1 MGELEITI
9 EELQSEKEK
18 LELDAEAKEK
28 ENSLAG
34 KMSDIVNQARHKRE
48 LDELKEKVKINT
60 EKQNETIARINKEN
74 NDEQERLMRMLQEN
88 EAQIKKAEN
97 KEAQAKNI
105 VINIQQAQHVVHVR
119 PIPTPTYVYSVDPAA
134 RVQVLE
140 SERKEIREQVRK
152 EQKK

>member
-34 KMSDIVNQARHKRE
+34 KMSDIVNQARYKRE

-97 KEAQAKNI
+97 SEGQAKNI
-105 VINIQQAQHVVHVR
+105 VIKV
-119 PIPTPTYVYSVDPAA
+119 T
-134 RVQVLE
+134 
-140 SERKEIREQVRK
+140 
-152 EQKK
+152 